1 MAEDLVDL
9 TVEIVSAY
17 VSGNKVDLKEVPGLI
32 ASVHGSLQT
41 LGKPVQ
47 QSEPLKPPVSIRRSI
62 TPDYLVS
69 LEDGKQYKSLK
80 RHLAGKGLTPQQ
92 YREKWGLPRDY
103 PMVAPSYAEQRS
115 QLAKK
120 MGLGRKA
127 AMPAAG
133 KRKAGRP
140 ARKQ

>member
-1 MAEDLVDL
+1 MPEDLVEL

-17 VSGNKVDLKEVPGLI
+17 VAGNKVDLKEVPGLI
-32 ASVHGSLQT
+32 ASVHGSLQN
-41 LGKPVQ
+41 LGNPVQ
-47 QSEPLKPPVSIRRSI
+47 QAEPLKPPVSIRRSI

-92 YREKWGLPRDY
+92 YRDKWGLPRDY

-115 QLAKK
+115 MLAKK

-127 AMPAAG
+127 
-133 KRKAGRP
+133 K
-140 ARKQ
+140 